1 MTKLTN
7 KQESFAQS
15 IASGMNQSDAYRS
28 AYNTAKMADKVIWTN
43 ASMLA
48 NHNKVLIRI
57 SELKAALVTKILW
70 TRERSVDVLSKIAEE
85 DIYKGGEKVAA
96 VRELNLMHGFN
107 EPIKIDPLIGD
118 RTITI
123 TRATKPK

>member
-1 MTKLTN
+1 
-7 KQESFAQS
+7 
-15 IASGMNQSDAYRS
+15 
-28 AYNTAKMADKVIWTN
+28 MADKVIWTN

-96 VRELNLMHGFN
+96 VRELNLMHGYN
-107 EPIKIDPLIGD
+107 EPKKDDADESPPLQYTFSVRPAQSEIKV
-118 RTITI
+118 TN
-123 TRATKPK
+123 AKS